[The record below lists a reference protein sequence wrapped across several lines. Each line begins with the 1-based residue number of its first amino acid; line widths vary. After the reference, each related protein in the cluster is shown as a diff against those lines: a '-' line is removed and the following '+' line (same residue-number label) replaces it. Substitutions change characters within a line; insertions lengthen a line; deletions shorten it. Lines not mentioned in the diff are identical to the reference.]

1 MNNIQ
6 YIDNDIREYNSL
18 AEFIK
23 TITKYNSLFATD
35 CVTQNVIMIQDIIE
49 SVYNTWYI
57 CRTISG
63 ETFIR
68 KQTELSKFYIVN

>member
-6 YIDNDIREYNSL
+6 YIDNDIREYSSL

-23 TITKYNSLFATD
+23 TIINRKSLFATD
-35 CVTQNVIMIQDIIE
+35 CVTQKVIMIQDAIE
-49 SVYNTWYI
+49 AVYSTWYI
-57 CRTISG
+57 CRTEKG

-68 KQTELSKFYIVN
+68 KQTELSNFYIVN

>member
-1 MNNIQ
+1 MNNVQ

-23 TITKYNSLFATD
+23 TIINHKSSFATD

-49 SVYNTWYI
+49 AVYNTWYI
-57 CRTISG
+57 CRTVSG

-68 KQTELSKFYIVN
+68 KQTELSNFYIVN

>member
-6 YIDNDIREYNSL
+6 YIDNNIRDYNNL

-23 TITKYNSLFATD
+23 TVTSHTSLFATD
-35 CVTQNVIMIQDIIE
+35 CVTQNVVMVQDIIE
-49 SVYNTWYI
+49 AIYNTWYV
-57 CRTISG
+57 CRTEKG

-68 KQTELSKFYIVN
+68 KQTELSNFYIMN

>member
-1 MNNIQ
+1 MNNTQ

-23 TITKYNSLFATD
+23 TLTNHNYLFATD
-35 CVTQNVIMIQDIIE
+35 CITQNVVMIQDIIE
-49 SVYNTWYI
+49 AFYSTWYI
-57 CRTISG
+57 CRTEKG

-68 KQTELSKFYIVN
+68 KQTELSNFYIVN

>member
-6 YIDNDIREYNSL
+6 YIDNDIREYSSL

-23 TITKYNSLFATD
+23 TLTNYNYLFATD
-35 CVTQNVIMIQDIIE
+35 CITQNVVMIQDIIE
-49 SVYNTWYI
+49 AFYSTWYI
-57 CRTISG
+57 CRTEKG

-68 KQTELSKFYIVN
+68 KQTELSNFYIVN